1 MDALLQFV
9 ANLFPNPTTSTLA
22 IEGLKS
28 LGVETID
35 DLQFLKEQDLAGFLK
50 PIEARKLIAQIPSK
64 FSNQWSSY
72 KYVTCIHLN

>member
-9 ANLFPNPTTSTLA
+9 ANLFPNPRTSTRA
-22 IEGLKS
+22 IEALKS

-35 DLQFLKEQDLAGFLK
+35 DLQFLKEQDLDGFLK

-64 FSNQWSSY
+64 FY
-72 KYVTCIHLN
+72 KYA